1 MKLSI
6 YTSADLSYANR
17 KVYKS
22 VVRAPDITI
31 DIKHFDYGDMNN
43 ASVVLTNQSNI
54 NPREITYVVVKEDGE
69 DDLHYWVTTI
79 EFLSKNKYRLG
90 LYRNVWVN
98 VNLDN
103 TYGLI
108 KRGTAR
114 NIANIANYKANTM
127 KVNQVKTKEIYITDK
142 YTTVTDGAISKPSS
156 WGILYTAQLDDDA
169 ANPYIQLE
177 TPPYVVSGG
186 EMHEATNYY
195 SNVSSSGNRLF
206 RNIYDRLVI
215 IAQSAGTE
223 VAIGAY
229 DITYDLIISQSGAKS
244 IRITNIVIGKYTS
257 GADIP
262 VVTGVQLTNTL
273 FYTEGP
279 FRGYLGPNTTVF
291 MKTKLTNN
299 TTSPTLSDV
308 SLLVLLLQAVDI
320 PITQNFNNLDIPN
333 SLVNAQP
340 ANITVASTEYAYEP
354 AATATSNDNAIIELE
369 GAYYKTSV
377 IKTNLGTTINP
388 SLDTDRAIQVTSNIL
403 DSYGLLAQF
412 YTTINPDLGKTEIVF
427 GARNETGKTTLNGYG
442 GALEAQER
450 YVINTHKYSYSQLE
464 DYSITLDKAKLNNT
478 LMLSQPY
485 GIIAIPLFDTRIKV
499 GETIT
504 LATGADN
511 QKTYYK
517 LISKYSGGAAP
528 FIIDAQIIPYA
539 PTVFKENLKTD
550 NGVYIDYNNMTDII
564 ASKSGTYK
572 GTPMVMLS
580 NADINID
587 YYTNLHPYTD
597 IQKEYTCRS
606 YRLQSPSQDAAF
618 DFKYYDYNRYATPF
632 KIDETTEADTN
643 IQVDITLKPFG
654 VYMHA
659 KPCCKDNSLVA
670 SREFDDISGMVCGQ
684 GIFQS
689 SMTSSAFE
697 SYKRD
702 NSLYSDIQERKIG
715 TLNLD
720 HRTERTNEIV
730 GGIVGSAQAAAMG
743 AMAGGSIGGKVG
755 AAIGGASAGVI
766 AGGAYLA
773 QGLANEA
780 LRDREMEDAKEFYE
794 MNLQTIRNLP
804 NTLTRVSGM
813 NQDILNHFCIY
824 IEVYDCTA
832 EEREVYDTLTNL
844 TGNKLEIND
853 KIGNYLKHGKYIQ
866 ASIFTSDQKQEIVE
880 AIKNDLDRGVYYYES
895 I

>member
-1 MKLSI
+1 MELSI

-54 NPREITYVVVKEDGE
+54 NPREITYVIVKEVGE

-79 EFLSKNKYRLG
+79 EFISKNKYRLG

-98 VNLDN
+98 ANLDN

-108 KRGTAR
+108 KRGTAS
-114 NIANIANYKANTM
+114 NIANYKANTM
-127 KVNQVKTKEIYITDK
+127 KVNQVKTKEIYITDE

-169 ANPYIQLE
+169 SNPSIQLE

-186 EMHEATNYY
+186 VIQEGGYY
-195 SNVSSSGNRLF
+195 SNVSSSGNRRF
-206 RNIYDRLVI
+206 RNMYDRLVI

-229 DITYDLIISQSGAKS
+229 NITYDLIISQSGAKS
-244 IRITNIVIGKYTS
+244 IRITNITIGKDMS
-257 GADIP
+257 LEIP
-262 VVTGVQLTNTL
+262 VDLPVATGVQLSNHLFNTGG
-273 FYTEGP
+273 GP
-279 FRGYLGPNTTVF
+279 FRRYLGPSTTIF
-291 MKTKLTNN
+291 LKTKINNN
-299 TTSPTLSDV
+299 TTSPTTSDV
-308 SLLVLLLQAVDI
+308 SLLVLLLLTMDI
-320 PITQNFNNLDIPN
+320 PITQNFTNLDTPN
-333 SLVNAQP
+333 SLVNAPP
-340 ANITVASTEYAYEP
+340 ANITVDSTEYVYESP
-354 AATATSNDNAIIELE
+354 ATVTSNDNAIIEVE
-369 GAYYKTSV
+369 GQYYRTSV
-377 IKTNLGTTINP
+377 SRTNIAKTINENIEKV
-388 SLDTDRAIQVTSNIL
+388 IQVTSNII
-403 DSYGLLAQF
+403 DSNAVSLAQF
-412 YTTINPDLGKTEIVF
+412 YTTINPDIGKVEVAF
-427 GARNETGKTTLNGYG
+427 GALNETGITTLNGYSG
-442 GALEAQER
+442 PLVAQES
-450 YVINTHKYSYSQLE
+450 YVINTHNYSYAKL
-464 DYSITLDKAKLNNT
+464 DNYSITLDKAKLNNT

-485 GIIAIPLFDTRIKV
+485 GIIAMPLFDTRVKV
-499 GETIT
+499 GGVITET
-504 LATGADN
+504 TGVDN

-550 NGVYIDYNNMTDII
+550 NGVYIDYTNMTDII
-564 ASKSGTYK
+564 ASKTGTYK
-572 GTPMVMLS
+572 GTPIVMLS
-580 NADINID
+580 NADINLD
-587 YYTNLHPYTD
+587 YYTNLNPYTD
-597 IQKEYTCRS
+597 IQKEYTCRT

-632 KIDETTEADTN
+632 KIDETTVADTN

-659 KPCCKDNSLVA
+659 KPCCKDYSLVA
-670 SREFDDISGMVCGQ
+670 TREFDDISGMVCGQ

-702 NSLYSDIQERKIG
+702 NSLYSDIQERKIE
-715 TLNLD
+715 TLSID
-720 HRTERTNEIV
+720 QRTERVTEIV
-730 GGIVGSAQAAAMG
+730 GGAIDTAQATAMG
-743 AMAGGSIGGKVG
+743 AMAGGSMGGMAG
-755 AAIGGASAGVI
+755 AAIGGAL
-766 AGGAYLA
+766 GGAATATAYHL
-773 QGLANEA
+773 QVTANDE
-780 LRDREMEDAKEFYE
+780 LREREMADARYFYNA
-794 MNLQTIRNLP
+794 NLQTIKNLP
-804 NTLTRVSGM
+804 NTLNRVSGM

-824 IEVYDCTA
+824 LEVYDCTA
-832 EEREVYDTLTNL
+832 EEREIYDTLTNL
-844 TGNKLEIND
+844 TGNYLEIND
-853 KIGNYLKHGKYIQ
+853 KIGNYLIHGKYIH

-880 AIKNDLDRGVYYYES
+880 AIKNDLNRGVYYYES

>member
-108 KRGTAR
+108 KRGTAS
-114 NIANIANYKANTM
+114 NIANYKANTM

-177 TPPYVVSGG
+177 TPPYVISGG
-186 EMHEATNYY
+186 VNQAGNNYY
-195 SNVSSSGNRLF
+195 SNVSSSGNRRF
-206 RNIYDRLVI
+206 RNIYDRLII

-229 DITYDLIISQSGAKS
+229 NIIYDLIISQSGAKS
-244 IRITNIVIGKYTS
+244 IRIISIVAGKDTEQE
-257 GADIP
+257 DLP

-273 FYTEGP
+273 FNTGGP
-279 FRGYLGPNTTVF
+279 FRRYLGTKTTVF
-291 MKTKLTNN
+291 LKCKITNN
-299 TTSPTLSDV
+299 TTSPTLPDISWFAL
-308 SLLVLLLQAVDI
+308 SLLESDI
-320 PITQNFNNLDIPN
+320 PITQGFNNLDIPN
-333 SLVNAQP
+333 SLVNKQP
-340 ANITVASTEYAYEP
+340 EDITVAPTVYAYEP
-354 AATATSNDNAIIELE
+354 AAQAASNDNAIIEVE
-369 GAYYKTSV
+369 EEYYRTSV
-377 IKTNLGTTINP
+377 SRTNLGKTINENIEKV
-388 SLDTDRAIQVTSNIL
+388 IQVTSNIY
-403 DSYGLLAQF
+403 DIGTVSLAQF
-412 YTTINPDLGKTEIVF
+412 YTAINPDLGKSEIEF
-427 GARNETGKTTLNGYG
+427 GALLETGMVTLNSYSGPIV
-442 GALEAQER
+442 AQES
-450 YVINTHKYSYSQLE
+450 YVINTHKYSYSKLD
-464 DYSITLDKAKLNNT
+464 DYTITLDKAKLNNT

-485 GIIAIPLFDTRIKV
+485 GIIAIPLFDTRVKV
-499 GETIT
+499 GGVITET
-504 LATGADN
+504 TGVDN

-550 NGVYIDYNNMTDII
+550 DGVYIDYTNMTDII
-564 ASKSGTYK
+564 ASKTGTYR
-572 GTPMVMLS
+572 GTPIVMLS

-587 YYTNLHPYTD
+587 YYTNLNPYTD

-702 NSLYSDIQERKIG
+702 NSLYSDIQDRKIE
-715 TLNLD
+715 TLHID
-720 HRTERTNEIV
+720 QRTERENERI
-730 GGIVGSAQAAAMG
+730 GGIIGTAQAGSMG
-743 AMAGGSIGGKVG
+743 AMAGGSMGGMAG
-755 AAIGGASAGVI
+755 AL
-766 AGGAYLA
+766 AGGTAGIIA
-773 QGLANEA
+773 AGLAYDKQIEENDK
-780 LRDREMEDAKEFYE
+780 LRKREMEDAKYFYNA
-794 MNLQTIRNLP
+794 NLQTIKNLP
-804 NTLTRVSGM
+804 NTLNRVSGI

-824 IEVYDCTA
+824 IEVYDCTE
-832 EEREVYDTLTNL
+832 EEREIYDTLTNL

-853 KIGNYLKHGKYIQ
+853 KLGNYLIHGKYIQ
-866 ASIFTSDQKQEIVE
+866 ANIFTSDQKQEIVE